1 MVVIINTPHPFA
13 VREQVRWACFPYRTW
28 FLQPTGPDTAALTVE
43 LANELTIKV
52 EVSAEGCTL
61 VRPRDAALRELH
73 ARPLPAT
80 LFLRR
85 LLHHGLNLMPCDDD
99 ARRLSEAAAA
109 AAAAAAAGVGGMEA
123 CLKDHALEVRAAM
136 GTSLMAAA
144 FAVAPSRFNSG
155 LGRQEIAV
163 RFAKSMDYQTT
174 QSE

>member
-1 MVVIINTPHPFA
+1 M
-13 VREQVRWACFPYRTW
+13 
-28 FLQPTGPDTAALTVE
+28 
-43 LANELTIKV
+43 
-52 EVSAEGCTL
+52 
-61 VRPRDAALRELH
+61 RPRDDALRELH

-85 LLHHGLNLMPCDDD
+85 LVHHGLNLMPCDDD
-99 ARRLSEAAAA
+99 ARRLSEAAAAAAAAAVPAGGGGAMAAMAA

-144 FAVAPSRFNSG
+144 FAVAPSRFNAG
-155 LGRQEIAV
+155 LGRREIAV

-174 QSE
+174 QGRQES